1 MVMDRAQNHRGLV
14 TMFVARSD
22 WGPRAERVG
31 GAEPGAERLQTE
43 RRTIVAQPQCP
54 LRGRSGGPTRS
65 VGGAEPGAQRH

>member
-31 GAEPGAERLQTE
+31 GAEPGAERLQTWG
-43 RRTIVAQPQCP
+43 VAK
-54 LRGRSGGPTRS
+54 RYGSGL
-65 VGGAEPGAQRH
+65 